1 MRRTIVF
8 VLAVCL
14 FSGGGAQAA
23 VDPAGPLQAALS
35 NSATFPENLHEA
47 FLPGLGVAHS
57 ITRVAPSLSEPIG
70 SESVAVLA
78 PRVPSPRPLSP
89 RPVSLVPLYTTLA
102 VLQALDIDST
112 LKAIRSGAGLEANP
126 VLKPMVGSPAG
137 LLALKAGTTAAV
149 ILAAERLRKDHHP
162 VAAVVL
168 MIGVNST
175 VAMVAAHNYSI
186 GGGR

>member
-1 MRRTIVF
+1 MRPTIAF
-8 VLAVCL
+8 VLVLCV
-14 FSGGGAQAA
+14 FGGGGAQAA

-35 NSATFPENLHEA
+35 SSATLPENLNEA
-47 FLPGLGVAHS
+47 FLPGPGVAHS
-57 ITRVAPSLSEPIG
+57 ITRVAPSLSEPVA
-70 SESVAVLA
+70 SDSVALA
-78 PRVPSPRPLSP
+78 PRSPSLRPLAP

-102 VLQALDIDST
+102 VLQALDVDST
-112 LKAIRSGAGLEANP
+112 VKAIRSGAGREANP
-126 VLKPMVGSPAG
+126 VLQPVVGSRAG
-137 LLALKAGTTAAV
+137 LLAVKAGTTAAI

-175 VAMVAAHNYSI
+175 VAMVAAHNYSV